1 MGAEVVAGV
10 GCWGR
15 EVGARARAGAKQVAD
30 KSCTAQRMTSAV
42 PFNTPPPMRS
52 HLFCPSSLP
61 LSAPPPPPQC
71 KVQHMGAG
79 RTDGQEGA
87 LGVGGR
93 HVARGGSSREAVGAN
108 VAQPGG
114 VEPRSALAVCIQVE
128 PVPAAH
134 GGGGGRH
141 VGRVH
146 CTPPPSPGHIRPLPG
161 HLELSHPSPRHMHPF
176 HPTPRRMHP
185 SHSTAAQ
192 CLPVVL
198 PQLEDA
204 VPLQVRRAL
213 HVPVGAEQGHLL
225 KWGGDAACR
234 VGGGGAG
241 AGELCV

>member
-134 GGGGGRH
+134 GGGGGAAR
-141 VGRVH
+141 GE
-146 CTPPPSPGHIRPLPG
+146 GAL
-161 HLELSHPSPRHMHPF
+161 HPSPVSWAYPPPPRPF
-176 HPTPRRMHP
+176 GALPPQPAPHAPLSPHPTPHAP
-185 SHSTAAQ
+185 
-192 CLPVVL
+192 LPLHCCSVL
-198 PQLEDA
+198 
-204 VPLQVRRAL
+204 
-213 HVPVGAEQGHLL
+213 
-225 KWGGDAACR
+225 ACCF
-234 VGGGGAG
+234 AP
-241 AGELCV
+241 A